1 MGNSLNTKIEGQG
14 KILLKMT
21 SGKKLTLNN
30 VLHVSDIRMNLNS
43 SSLLSKN
50 DFKLVFILDKFILTK
65 NYVDKG

>member
-1 MGNSLNTKIEGQG
+1 MNTKIEGQG

-21 SGKKLTLNN
+21 SGKELTLNN

-50 DFKLVFILDKFILTK
+50 DFKLLFILDKFILTK